1 MFFSV
6 RNEQLEKS
14 NFNYVKSISDL
25 ETKLSKLHQSE
36 VDVRGKLEWA
46 KQESEQANYELQQ
59 YRSRAQSTLQMKE
72 KLIEQLKLGT
82 VDDSSTATNQAAHT
96 THSIEMEHL
105 RAEKVGLLEEIRI
118 QNDQLEQIRRY
129 VDRLE
134 TVQKDKQHE
143 FDGKLREVN
152 ENLRSEELK
161 WRQYE
166 SENKV
171 QLRELAMLRDEMT
184 RLQSDYASQIHKR
197 YNGYSHLIIVLL
209 TRIFTENR
217 SWPN

>member
-1 MFFSV
+1 MHFSV

-36 VDVRGKLEWA
+36 VDLRGRLEWA
-46 KQESEQANYELQQ
+46 KQESDQANYELQQ

-82 VDDSSTATNQAAHT
+82 VDEGTPTNGPVALKN

-134 TVQKDKQHE
+134 AVQKDKQNE

-152 ENLRSEELK
+152 ETLRSEEQK

-171 QLRELAMLRDEMT
+171 QLRELAMLREEMS

-197 YNGYSHLIIVLL
+197 
-209 TRIFTENR
+209 
-217 SWPN
+217 

>member
-1 MFFSV
+1 MSV

-14 NFNYVKSISDL
+14 NFNYVKSISEL

-36 VDVRGKLEWA
+36 VDLRGKLEWA
-46 KQESEQANYELQQ
+46 KQESDQANYELQQ

-72 KLIEQLKLGT
+72 KLIEQLKLGA
-82 VDDSSTATNQAAHT
+82 VDEGTPTNGPVAAKI

-105 RAEKVGLLEEIRI
+105 RAEKVGLLEEIRM

-134 TVQKDKQHE
+134 EVQKDKQHE

-171 QLRELAMLRDEMT
+171 QLRELAMLREEMS
-184 RLQSDYASQIHKR
+184 RLQSDYACQIHKR
-197 YNGYSHLIIVLL
+197 
-209 TRIFTENR
+209 
-217 SWPN
+217 

>member
-1 MFFSV
+1 MIFSV

-25 ETKLSKLHQSE
+25 ETKLSKLHHSE
-36 VDVRGKLEWA
+36 VDLRGKLEWA
-46 KQESEQANYELQQ
+46 KQESDQANYELQQ

-72 KLIEQLKLGT
+72 KLIEQLKLRT
-82 VDDSSTATNQAAHT
+82 VDEGTPTNGPLASKN

-134 TVQKDKQHE
+134 AVQKDKQHE

-171 QLRELAMLRDEMT
+171 QLRELAMLREEMS

-197 YNGYSHLIIVLL
+197 
-209 TRIFTENR
+209 
-217 SWPN
+217 

>member
-1 MFFSV
+1 M
-6 RNEQLEKS
+6 
-14 NFNYVKSISDL
+14 
-25 ETKLSKLHQSE
+25 SKLHQSE
-36 VDVRGKLEWA
+36 IDLRGKLEWA

-82 VDDSSTATNQAAHT
+82 VDESTPANGPVASNN

-171 QLRELAMLRDEMT
+171 QLRELAMLREEMS

-197 YNGYSHLIIVLL
+197 
-209 TRIFTENR
+209 
-217 SWPN
+217 